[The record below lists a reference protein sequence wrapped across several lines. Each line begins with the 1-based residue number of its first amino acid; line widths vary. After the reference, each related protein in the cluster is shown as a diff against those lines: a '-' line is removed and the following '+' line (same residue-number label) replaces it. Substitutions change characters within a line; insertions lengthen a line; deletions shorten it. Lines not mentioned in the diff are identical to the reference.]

1 MSSYYH
7 PQQQQQQQPY
17 YDYEPQQQQ
26 YHQHNN
32 YQHDAYAM
40 HDMTHQPN
48 HDANYYPQYEA
59 KPQVA
64 TADGYYSKSPQPLLT
79 KQQRLSHI
87 AAEFNENEKF
97 SRTHKKKRSCCDKM
111 CCGCCTCCPRW
122 CRWISCILL
131 LLIIG
136 LGIAVGV
143 LAAIF
148 KVPTVEFKGVQGDPA
163 FGLAGTTV
171 NLNVSL
177 GFVVNNPN
185 IESVTFK
192 TLVAT
197 VNTYSLDCTQGGQYL
212 T

>member
-1 MSSYYH
+1 MSNYYH
-7 PQQQQQQQPY
+7 QQQPQQPY

-26 YHQHNN
+26 QQQQYHNN

-40 HDMTHQPN
+40 HDMTRQPN
-48 HDANYYPQYEA
+48 HDANYYPQYDA
-59 KPQVA
+59 KPLTA
-64 TADGYYSKSPQPLLT
+64 TADGYYSNSPQPLLSQT
-79 KQQRLSHI
+79 
-87 AAEFNENEKF
+87 APEFNENEKF
-97 SRTHKKKRSCCDKM
+97 SRTHKKRRSCCDKI

-136 LGIAVGV
+136 LGIAIGV
-143 LAAIF
+143 LAALF

-185 IESVTFK
+185 IESITFRS
-192 TLVAT
+192 LVAT
-197 VNTYSLDCTQGGQYL
+197 VNIV
-212 T
+212 